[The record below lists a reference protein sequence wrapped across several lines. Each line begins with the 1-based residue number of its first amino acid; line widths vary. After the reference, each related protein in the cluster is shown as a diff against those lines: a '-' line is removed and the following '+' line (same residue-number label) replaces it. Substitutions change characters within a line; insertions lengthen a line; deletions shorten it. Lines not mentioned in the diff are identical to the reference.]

1 MIHRCRRITAVIAT
15 AAISLLFAPSAVPA
29 QTSPD
34 KATAFVE
41 QLSTEALAVLRSQD
55 GSLAEREAKVK
66 TILREGFDFQV
77 IGRFALGP
85 AWRKASPEQREI
97 YQRLFEQ
104 YVLLTYLRRLTSN
117 KDDTFTIIKAVPAG
131 KKDAVVMT
139 EIRRLAGKPI
149 KVGWRVRD
157 NNGKLRILDVIVEG
171 ISMLSTQRA
180 EFQSTIKSKGLDGLI
195 NALRMRVAGMV
206 GTEQS

>member
-1 MIHRCRRITAVIAT
+1 M
-15 AAISLLFAPSAVPA
+15 
-29 QTSPD
+29 
-34 KATAFVE
+34 AFVE
-41 QLSTEALAVLRSQD
+41 QLSTEALAALRSQD
-55 GSLAEREAKVK
+55 GSWAEREAKVK

-104 YVLLTYLRRLTSN
+104 YVLLTYSRRLTSY
-117 KDDTFTIIKAVPAG
+117 KDETFTIIKAVPAG

-149 KVGWRVRD
+149 KAGWRVRD

-180 EFQSTIKSKGLDGLI
+180 EFQSTIKGKGLDGLI

>member
-15 AAISLLFAPSAVPA
+15 AAISLLFALSAATA

-104 YVLLTYLRRLTSN
+104 YVLLTYSRRLTSY
-117 KDDTFTIIKAVPAG
+117 KDETFTIIKAVPAG